1 MTAVMETNDIR
12 DLKKAVE
19 LLESPSIIARLAQ
32 MVGSPLES
40 TVKKLPASVSVKL
53 NSAVEAALHKAA
65 DMALWSLD
73 NEPKKSASTK
83 LHKMFAATSG
93 AVGGAFGFTSL
104 LLELPVSVTI
114 MMRSVADVAR
124 SEGFDLTEF
133 STKKNCIEVFALGG
147 VSKKDDAV
155 ETGYYFSR
163 GFLTESMRHLSK
175 ELAEIATKQGSK
187 GLGFIAP
194 KQGAKWLSEI
204 IEKVASRFGVVITN
218 KFAAQAVPV
227 IGAITGATLNTL
239 FTDFYQSMARGHFI
253 VRRLEEKYGEEI
265 VKSEYE
271 RIFSGRD
278 KK

>member
-1 MTAVMETNDIR
+1 METNDIR